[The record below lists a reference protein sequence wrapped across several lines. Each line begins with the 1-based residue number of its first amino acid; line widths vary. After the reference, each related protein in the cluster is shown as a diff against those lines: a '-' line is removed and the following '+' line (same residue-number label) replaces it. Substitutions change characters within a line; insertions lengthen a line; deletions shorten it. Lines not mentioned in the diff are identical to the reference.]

1 MNMLNKESKSK
12 KKKKK
17 KNLWVFFSFFFFTR
31 GWGIE
36 QVNRFTKSKSKIFF
50 TKTPNRKL

>member
-12 KKKKK
+12 KKKKEK
-17 KNLWVFFSFFFFTR
+17 KSLGFFFFFFFTR